1 MKKYY
6 RLMLGRKGIHTA
18 ECVAGGFGGVD
29 FSLQQDLTDQ
39 LPDEW
44 RAFNARFV
52 PVLQAAN
59 PELSRIG
66 AGLACGAIWTVCK
79 GMQPGDC
86 VLSPDGSGQY
96 AVGIIEGGYHY
107 APGEILP
114 HRRGVR
120 WLPVRVARADMSEAL
135 RNSTGSIGTVSEI
148 SKYASE
154 LEALIGG
161 TAPPALIATDPDVED
176 PATFALESHLQE
188 FLVQNWPQTDLGR
201 QYDIYQENGELVGN
215 HLRTDTGELDIL
227 AISKDR
233 KTLLVVE
240 LKMGRASDQVVGQ
253 TLRYMG
259 FVQDE
264 LAEDDQTVRG
274 AIIALEDDQRIRRAL
289 RMAQGIDF
297 YRYEISF
304 KLVKG

>member
-1 MKKYY
+1 MQ
-6 RLMLGRKGIHTA
+6 
-18 ECVAGGFGGVD
+18 AGDV
-29 FSLQQDLTDQ
+29 
-39 LPDEW
+39 
-44 RAFNARFV
+44 
-52 PVLQAAN
+52 
-59 PELSRIG
+59 
-66 AGLACGAIWTVCK
+66 
-79 GMQPGDC
+79 

-96 AVGIIEGGYHY
+96 AVGIIDAGYHY
-107 APGEILP
+107 APGQFLP
-114 HRRGVR
+114 HRRGIR
-120 WLPVRVARADMSEAL
+120 WLSARVARAEMSEAL

-148 SKYASE
+148 SKYAAE
-154 LEALIGG
+154 LDALIGG
-161 TAPPALIATDPDVED
+161 TAPPMLIATDPDVED

-188 FLVQNWPQTDLGR
+188 FLIQNWPQTALGQ
-201 QYDIYQENGELVGN
+201 QYDIYQENGELLGN

-240 LKMGRASDQVVGQ
+240 LKKGRASDQVVGQ

-264 LAEDDQTVRG
+264 LAEDDQAVRG

-289 RMAQGIDF
+289 RMAPGIDF

-304 KLVKG
+304 KLMKA

>member
-6 RLMLGRKGIHTA
+6 RLMLGRKGIHTS
-18 ECVAGGFGGVD
+18 ECVAGGFVGVD
-29 FSLQQDLTDQ
+29 FGLQQDLTAQ

-44 RAFNARFV
+44 RAFNVRFV
-52 PVLQAAN
+52 PVLQAGNA
-59 PELSRIG
+59 ELTRIA

-79 GMQPGDC
+79 GMQTGDC

-96 AVGIIEGGYHY
+96 AVGIIESAYSY
-107 APGEILP
+107 APGQILP

-120 WLPVRVARADMSEAL
+120 WLAAKVARADMSEAL
-135 RNSTGSIGTVSEI
+135 RNSTGSIGTISEV
-148 SKYASE
+148 SKYAAE
-154 LEALIGG
+154 LGALIGG

-188 FLVQNWPQTDLGR
+188 FLVQNWSQTELGR
-201 QYDIYQENGELVGN
+201 HYDIYQENGELVGN

-240 LKMGRASDQVVGQ
+240 LKKGRASDQVVGQ

-264 LAEDDQTVRG
+264 LAEAEQLVRG

-289 RMAQGIDF
+289 RMVPGIDF

-304 KLVKG
+304 KLVKA

>member
-18 ECVAGGFGGVD
+18 ECVAGGFVGVD
-29 FSLQQDLTDQ
+29 FGVQQDLTNQ

-52 PVLQAAN
+52 PVLQATN
-59 PELSRIG
+59 SELTRIG

-79 GMQPGDC
+79 GMQSGDC

-96 AVGIIEGGYHY
+96 AVGIIDGSYRY
-107 APGEILP
+107 APGQILP

-120 WLPVRVARADMSEAL
+120 WLSTKVARADMSEAL

-148 SKYASE
+148 SKYATE
-154 LEALIGG
+154 VEALIGG
-161 TAPPALIATDPDVED
+161 TAPPVLIATDPDVED

-188 FLVQNWPQTDLGR
+188 FLVQNWSQTELGR

-233 KTLLVVE
+233 KMLLVVE
-240 LKMGRASDQVVGQ
+240 LKKGRASDQVVGQ

-264 LAEDDQTVRG
+264 LAETDQAVRG

-289 RMAQGIDF
+289 RMAPGIDF
-297 YRYEISF
+297 FRYEISF
-304 KLVKG
+304 KLVKA